1 MPVNL
6 LKFCS
11 LLLLAFIS
19 CSTPQGANKE
29 VQLPKLP
36 KNYVANYTTQE
47 ITVDG
52 KDNEQVWKDNA
63 WTEPF
68 IDIEGVK
75 IPRFETR
82 MKMLWDDKNLYFFTK
97 LKEPH
102 IWGDLKRRDTV
113 IFYNNDFEIFIDPD
127 GDTHNYME
135 IEVNALNTVW
145 DLFLTKPYR
154 NHPVVLNQWDVKGFQ
169 SNVNVSGTINDA
181 SDIDQFW
188 TLEIA
193 IPWKSLLEATNE
205 KEPPEGE
212 TWRLNFSRVEWDYEL
227 INNKYY
233 RKKDPQGKFL
243 PEYNW
248 VWSPQEV
255 INMHEPERWGF
266 VHFNKKPANKNIPQF
281 EYPEDAQLVLWMYE
295 HYRKVLRS
303 SVDKTDL
310 KVKFPIKESHKG
322 NDLIMKQIMNPKG
335 YLLKTKSQK
344 TGITYFINQEGK
356 LMWENNEEKTQ

>member
-1 MPVNL
+1 MLINL
-6 LKFCS
+6 FKYCS
-11 LLLLAFIS
+11 LLFLAFNS
-19 CSTPQGANKE
+19 CSKSQRDNKE
-29 VQLPKLP
+29 VNLPKLP
-36 KNYVANYTTQE
+36 KNYVANYINQE

-52 KDNEQVWKDNA
+52 KDDEKVWKDNV
-63 WTEPF
+63 WTGPF
-68 IDIEGVK
+68 IDIEGLK

-82 MKMLWDDKNLYFFTK
+82 MKMLWDNTNLYFFAK
-97 LKEPH
+97 MRDPH
-102 IWGDLKRRDTV
+102 IWGDLIQRDTV
-113 IFYNNDFEIFIDPD
+113 IFYNNDFEIFIDPN

-154 NHPVVLNQWDVKGFQ
+154 NHPVVLNQWDIKGFQ
-169 SNVNVSGTINDA
+169 SNVHVSGTINDA
-181 SDIDQFW
+181 SDIDHFW
-188 TLEIA
+188 ALEIA
-193 IPWKSLLEATNE
+193 IPWESLLEATNG
-205 KEPPEGE
+205 KQPPEGE

-227 INNKYY
+227 VNNKYY

-266 VHFNKKPANKNIPQF
+266 VHFNKKSANKNIPQF

-303 SVDKTDL
+303 SGDKTDL

-322 NDLIMKQIMNPKG
+322 NDLILEQIINPKG

-356 LMWENNEEKTQ
+356 LIVGEF

>member
-1 MPVNL
+1 MSVNL
-6 LKFCS
+6 LKFCY
-11 LLLLAFIS
+11 LLLLAFVS

-36 KNYVANYTTQE
+36 KNYLANYTTQE

-82 MKMLWDDKNLYFFTK
+82 MKMLWDNTNLYFFAK
-97 LKEPH
+97 MRDPH
-102 IWGDLKRRDTV
+102 IWGDLIQRDTV

-154 NHPVVLNQWDVKGFQ
+154 NHPVVLNQWNIKGFQ
-169 SNVNVSGTINDA
+169 SNVHVSGTINDA
-181 SDIDQFW
+181 SDIDHFW
-188 TLEIA
+188 ALEIA
-193 IPWKSLLEATNE
+193 IPWESLLEAANG
-205 KEPPEGE
+205 KQPPEGE

-227 INNKYY
+227 KNNKYY
-233 RKKDPQGKFL
+233 RKKDPQGKIL

-266 VHFNKKPANKNIPQF
+266 VYFNKKSETKNIPQF
-281 EYPEDAQLVLWMYE
+281 NYPEDAQLVLWMYE
-295 HYRKVLRS
+295 YYRKVLRS
-303 SVDKTDL
+303 SGDKTDL

-322 NDLIMKQIMNPKG
+322 NDLI
-335 YLLKTKSQK
+335 LLNDPTC
-344 TGITYFINQEGK
+344 T
-356 LMWENNEEKTQ
+356 